1 MSLRETLET
10 IRNGPTPGNEESAK
24 MWIMAPILQDL
35 GWRPFDIQ
43 WEYKVGRSKGR
54 VDAALMGEKGA
65 AAFIEAKAPGSRLDD
80 HVEQVL
86 GYAFQEGANIC
97 ALTTGLEWWLYLPA
111 ETGYNFDER
120 RFAEL
125 RLKDDP
131 VEQLAT
137 DFAAFLGKEPLLD
150 GEAEKK
156 AKQVLKARR
165 EAEHLD
171 KEVPGIWREMLDA
184 PDEELIEL
192 VSKRVYEKTNLRPT
206 PQQVTSALKGSPTPP
221 SVRTPRFAVTSRGAR
236 RGSQPKP
243 TTEKKKVTSGSTTE
257 AKKTR
262 EIAKG
267 FELLGQYY
275 EVKYNYQ
282 VLVGVAEVLL
292 ERHGSDFER
301 ALELR
306 GIERN
311 PEVTKQNRYSEV
323 KSSGIFVRISEGNYW
338 ARSYQLVEHFGHQK
352 NNLKIDTEEK
362 KAFAKSVRPVRIELF
377 GQSIEVKLWKEV
389 IMRLADVLY
398 ERHSSE
404 FDRVLK
410 FGTEKNPYAS
420 RSPEMLWSAY
430 KVGDSDIFIESGI
443 GSDNIKKHAKKF
455 LKEFGY
461 QPEDLEILFE

>member
-1 MSLRETLET
+1 MPLRETLET

-35 GWRPFDIQ
+35 GWQPFDIQ

-171 KEVPGIWREMLDA
+171 KEVPGIWRAMLDA

-221 SVRTPRFAVTSRGAR
+221 SVRPPQRVDSPKKEQKQPTGT
-236 RGSQPKP
+236 PKP
-243 TTEKKKVTSGSTTE
+243 TSIK
-257 AKKTR
+257 
-262 EIAKG
+262 
-267 FELLGQYY
+267 LWD
-275 EVKYNYQ
+275 KYYQ
-282 VLVGVAEVLL
+282 V
-292 ERHGSDFER
+292 
-301 ALELR
+301 
-306 GIERN
+306 
-311 PEVTKQNRYSEV
+311 
-323 KSSGIFVRISEGNYW
+323 
-338 ARSYQLVEHFGHQK
+338 K
-352 NNLKIDTEEK
+352 NWIDILDIVVD
-362 KAFAKSVRPVRIELF
+362 S
-377 GQSIEVKLWKEV
+377 
-389 IMRLADVLY
+389 LY
-398 ERHSSE
+398 ERHE
-404 FDRVLK
+404 QNFEPGLNLRNNR
-410 FGTEKNPYAS
+410 GPYVS
-420 RSPEMLWSAY
+420 RNT
-430 KVGDSDIFIESGI
+430 SDIARPRRVGKRDLFLDRNI
-443 GSDNIKKHAKKF
+443 GHSEVKERAKE
-455 LKEFGY
+455 LLEAFGY
-461 QPEDLEILFE
+461 KFSDLEITV